1 MEQILINYTKEYD
14 FLGVMLNGNG
24 IQLTDEQKV
33 AILGKLD
40 EIVDIINH

>member
-1 MEQILINYTKEYD
+1 MGQILINYTKDIDY
-14 FLGVMLNGNG
+14 FGIMLNGKG

-33 AILGKLD
+33 AILGKLG